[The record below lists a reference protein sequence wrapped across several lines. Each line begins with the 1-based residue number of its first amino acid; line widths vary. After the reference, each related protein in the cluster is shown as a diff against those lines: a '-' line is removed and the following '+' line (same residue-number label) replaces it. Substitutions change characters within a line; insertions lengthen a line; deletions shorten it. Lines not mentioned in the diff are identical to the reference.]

1 MNSLKTSHEREWE
14 ARRLADEGLG
24 AEDIV
29 VRCGLSLDHARR
41 IVIEQYHR
49 RQHAARRAST

>member
-1 MNSLKTSHEREWE
+1 MISIHQREWE

-24 AEDIV
+24 WEDIV
-29 VRCGLSLDHARR
+29 ARCGLSQDHAKR

>member
-1 MNSLKTSHEREWE
+1 MISLKTSHERELE

-24 AEDIV
+24 SEDIV
-29 VRCGLSLDHARR
+29 VRCGLSLEHAKR
-41 IVIEQYHR
+41 IVIEQWHR

>member
-24 AEDIV
+24 WEDIV
-29 VRCGLSLDHARR
+29 ARCGLSQDHAKR